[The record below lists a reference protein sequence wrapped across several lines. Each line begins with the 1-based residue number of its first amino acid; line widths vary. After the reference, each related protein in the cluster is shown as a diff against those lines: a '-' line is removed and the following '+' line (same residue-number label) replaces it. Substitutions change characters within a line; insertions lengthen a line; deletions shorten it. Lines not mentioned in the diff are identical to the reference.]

1 MDLTPKQKAFAD
13 EYIKNGGNAS
23 DAARKAGYSKK
34 TAYSMGQQN
43 LKKLEVSSYIAE
55 RQSQIEKQKGTDI
68 MSLAE
73 IQQRRS
79 MIARGELT
87 DSFGFAPDFSN
98 QLKSMNDLEKT
109 LAIKEA
115 KEEQR
120 KAEERAR
127 LQGEYHIDL
136 SIVPDVFHKM
146 IRDIRAKKHS
156 EYILPGGRGSMKS
169 STISLIIPEL
179 LKNNPNMHALILR
192 KVGNTIKDSVYAQM
206 KWAIDKLGLND
217 EFTCKVSPM
226 EITYKPTG
234 QKIYFRGADDPLK
247 IKSIKPEFGYIGIVW
262 FEELDQFAGPEEIRN
277 IQQSAIRGGNEAYK
291 FKSFNPPRS
300 RNNWANEYT
309 AEAEEKDDN
318 ALVVHSTYLDLDIEQ
333 EWLGD
338 VFLADAEHLKEVN
351 PDAYENEYLGKAN
364 GNGGNIFEYIEERT
378 ITDEEIA
385 GFDKIY
391 QGVDWG
397 WFPDKYAFSRFYY
410 DAARET
416 IYFIDEIY
424 ENKKSNE
431 WTANEIKHRGYDD
444 YSITCDSAEPKSVN
458 DYRDFGLP
466 ARGAIKGPGSIE
478 YSMKWL
484 QRRKLV
490 FDPVRTP
497 NARKEFKKYE
507 YERDKDGNIISG
519 YPDKDNHLID
529 SVRYGSESLWR
540 RRGYSA

>member
-1 MDLTPKQKAFAD
+1 MNLTPKQEAFAL

-23 DAARKAGYSKK
+23 DAARKAGYSNGIIRNA
-34 TAYSMGQQN
+34 T
-43 LKKLEVSSYIAE
+43 KKLLEKGCISAYIAE
-55 RQSQIEKQKGTDI
+55 KQSLIEKQKGTDI

-87 DSFGFAPDFSN
+87 DSFGFAPDFSD

-115 KEEQR
+115 REEQQ
-120 KAEERAR
+120 KAEEKAR

-136 SIVPDVFHKM
+136 NIVPDVFHKM

-206 KWAIDKLGLND
+206 KWAIDKLNLN
-217 EFTCKVSPM
+217 EKFVCKVSPM

-262 FEELDQFAGPEEIRN
+262 FEELDQFSNPEEIRN

-300 RNNWANEYT
+300 KNNWANEYT
-309 AEAEEKDDN
+309 AEAEEKDEN
-318 ALVVHSTYLDLDIEQ
+318 VMVVHSTYLDLGIEQ

-338 VFLADAEHLKEVN
+338 AFLADAEHLKEVN
-351 PDAYENEYLGKAN
+351 PDAYDNEYLGHAN

-378 ITDEEIA
+378 ITDEEISH
-385 GFDKIY
+385 FDRIY

-397 WFPDKYAFSRFYY
+397 WYPDKYAFSRIYY
-410 DAARET
+410 DSARET

-431 WTANEIKHRGYDD
+431 WTANEIKRRQYDD
-444 YSITCDSAEPKSVN
+444 YEITCDSAEPKSIN
-458 DYRDFGLP
+458 DYRDSGLP

-490 FDPVRTP
+490 FDPKRTP
-497 NARKEFKKYE
+497 NACKEFKKYE
-507 YERDKDGNIISG
+507 YERDKDGNICSG